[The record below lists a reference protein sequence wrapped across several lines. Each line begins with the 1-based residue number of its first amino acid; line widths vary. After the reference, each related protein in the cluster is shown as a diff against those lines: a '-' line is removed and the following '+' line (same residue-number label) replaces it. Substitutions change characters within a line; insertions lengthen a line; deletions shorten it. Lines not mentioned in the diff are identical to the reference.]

1 MTHYI
6 MTAIKLNRIKGI
18 IVGRLD
24 FWKNPKE
31 IEYPS
36 EYRIEL
42 INEESSEDSI
52 KLIYAVGDEQVEII
66 IKK

>member
-1 MTHYI
+1 

-18 IVGRLD
+18 IVGSLD